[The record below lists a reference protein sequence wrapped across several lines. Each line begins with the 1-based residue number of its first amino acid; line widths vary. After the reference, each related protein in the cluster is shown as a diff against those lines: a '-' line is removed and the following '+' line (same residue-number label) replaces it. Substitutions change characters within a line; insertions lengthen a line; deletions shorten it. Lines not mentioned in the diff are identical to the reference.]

1 MAEYKALDFKEVVIT
16 SSKHFEDLTEIAM
29 NKQIL
34 GLVAVALLVHSGVN
48 AMEYSDSGPVK
59 STGRITTIVGSP

>member
-1 MAEYKALDFKEVVIT
+1 
-16 SSKHFEDLTEIAM
+16 M

-48 AMEYSDSGPVK
+48 AMEYSDSGPLK
-59 STGRITTIVGSP
+59 STGRITTIVGSS